1 MWEGKSEGPNDLIY
15 DNAKKVQK
23 MLPDQEAPEKLEPK
37 EESQLW
43 KLGEVIAP
51 RLGEIIQRSLEF
63 GEMGLLIRAVTQRGS
78 ELTRA
83 SVLSW
88 RWVGVFRIWEE
99 GRQVSLEN
107 GRGVIQR
114 AWRSLR
120 EGHQRMGRLGGAQRG
135 PEVPCMV
142 CFQHWTGAKTG
153 AGDQLISE
161 R

>member
-1 MWEGKSEGPNDLIY
+1 
-15 DNAKKVQK
+15 

-83 SVLSW
+83 SVLS
-88 RWVGVFRIWEE
+88 
-99 GRQVSLEN
+99 
-107 GRGVIQR
+107 
-114 AWRSLR
+114 
-120 EGHQRMGRLGGAQRG
+120 
-135 PEVPCMV
+135 
-142 CFQHWTGAKTG
+142 
-153 AGDQLISE
+153 
-161 R
+161 